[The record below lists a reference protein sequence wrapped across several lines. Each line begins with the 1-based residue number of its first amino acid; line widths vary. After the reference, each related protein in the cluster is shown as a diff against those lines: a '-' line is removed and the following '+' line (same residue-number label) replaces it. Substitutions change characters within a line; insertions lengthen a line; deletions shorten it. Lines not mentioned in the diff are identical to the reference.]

1 MERQKK
7 KLFMMGWDWREKI
20 GEVILEEVAFE
31 PTFERQ
37 VGYDTIEMSRKD
49 RSSAENN
56 KSKGKLGKWQSVKG
70 RVF

>member
-1 MERQKK
+1 
-7 KLFMMGWDWREKI
+7 MMGWDWREKI

>member
-7 KLFMMGWDWREKI
+7 KLFMMGWEWREKI
-20 GEVILEEVAFE
+20 EEGILEEVAFE

-37 VGYDTIEMSRKD
+37 VGYDTIGMSRKD
-49 RSSAENN
+49 RSSAANN